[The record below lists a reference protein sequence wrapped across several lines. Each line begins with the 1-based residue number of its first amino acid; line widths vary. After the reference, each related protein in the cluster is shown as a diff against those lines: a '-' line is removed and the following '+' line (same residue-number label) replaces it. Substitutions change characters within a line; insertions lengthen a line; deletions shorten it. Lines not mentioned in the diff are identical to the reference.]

1 MTLSN
6 NFKVKSLFD
15 FYYIDIYEYMAIDKK
30 YINIR
35 FPFQKS
41 DEGQYLQLNKTT
53 KEAIKSDLLHLLLTN
68 KGDRLYMP
76 DFGTNLYKYVFE
88 QNDAISHGEIKR
100 EINESVKKYI
110 PGLVIDD
117 MEFLVEDFNR
127 NVVAVNIKFSVT
139 SGVFKS
145 TDYVT
150 VTF

>member
-1 MTLSN
+1 
-6 NFKVKSLFD
+6 
-15 FYYIDIYEYMAIDKK
+15 MAIDKK

-88 QNDAISHGEIKR
+88 QNDSISHSEIKR
-100 EINESVKKYI
+100 EISILGCFVQFLKLDNTSV
-110 PGLVIDD
+110 
-117 MEFLVEDFNR
+117 
-127 NVVAVNIKFSVT
+127 FSR
-139 SGVFKS
+139 SKEIF
-145 TDYVT
+145 D
-150 VTF
+150 

>member
-1 MTLSN
+1 
-6 NFKVKSLFD
+6 
-15 FYYIDIYEYMAIDKK
+15 MAIDKK

-88 QNDAISHGEIKR
+88 QNDSISHSEIKR

-110 PGLVIDD
+110 PGLVVDD

-127 NVVAVNIKFSVT
+127 NVVAVKIKFSVT

>member
-1 MTLSN
+1 
-6 NFKVKSLFD
+6 
-15 FYYIDIYEYMAIDKK
+15 MAIDKK

-76 DFGTNLYKYVFE
+76 DFGTNRYKYVFE
-88 QNDAISHGEIKR
+88 QNDSISHSEIKR

-110 PGLVIDD
+110 PGLVVDD

-127 NVVAVNIKFSVT
+127 NVVAVKIKFSVT